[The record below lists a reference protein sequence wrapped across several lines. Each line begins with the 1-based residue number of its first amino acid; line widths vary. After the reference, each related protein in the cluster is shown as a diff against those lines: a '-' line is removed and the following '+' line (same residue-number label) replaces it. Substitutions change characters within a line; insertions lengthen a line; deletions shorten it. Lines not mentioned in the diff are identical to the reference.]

1 MSTTSGVV
9 APSELQ
15 ILLTDVAPLESAGAA
30 VRACALSKGFE
41 AERATR
47 LQVVVEEL
55 IRECRMREPGR
66 RRLDPPA
73 TGQRPSGS
81 P

>member
-9 APSELQ
+9 APAELH
-15 ILLTDVAPLESAGAA
+15 ILLTDAAPLESAGAA

-47 LQVVVEEL
+47 LQVVV
-55 IRECRMREPGR
+55 
-66 RRLDPPA
+66 
-73 TGQRPSGS
+73 S
-81 P
+81 